1 MRSVLIPI
9 AFLATIAA
17 VPFAF
22 AEQHQ
27 DKQSPKTSQVNQYP
41 PPPIPTP
48 TPTPMPTPTPTPTP
62 TPIPTP
68 YPTPPTPFPS
78 AAIR

>member
-22 AEQHQ
+22 AEQHSDPGQ
-27 DKQSPKTSQVNQYP
+27 QKSQVDQYP

-48 TPTPMPTPTPTPTP
+48 TPTPIPTPTPTPTP

-68 YPTPPTPFPS
+68 YPPPPPSPFPS
-78 AAIR
+78 SGIR